1 VWSQPT
7 SESAAKLCAVIWA
20 QKNYDLTQ
28 KRCGCRF
35 FMGIDQ
41 ARMSLNLTRAQFLRV
56 LEHAVDSDWIC
67 LSGDWITLKAAG
79 IYVAKEFLDL
89 PH

>member
-1 VWSQPT
+1 
-7 SESAAKLCAVIWA
+7 
-20 QKNYDLTQ
+20 
-28 KRCGCRF
+28 
-35 FMGIDQ
+35 MGIDQ

-67 LSGDWITLKAAG
+67 LSGDWITLKAAE